1 MATTTQITPEE
12 ALAKFN
18 AFVQSQ
24 QMQDYLSQRATQY
37 GTTPGGAVSETG
49 WTGGETLANP
59 FAGLTDFGTKKVPIY
74 GRDEELSTIVGEEEQ
89 AKSASEVLRDAFI
102 EQLGHKSTFTKAYDT
117 TKKDDKGNPVEVD
130 LNSLTPE
137 QLNSGQ
143 YAIHVGGK
151 TGGTERER
159 MAQLYVPMGGQ
170 LIPVGDPE
178 YYKGEH
184 PDARNVANILKF
196 ASIAS
201 LPFGGIGG
209 LLGNITGTA
218 GSTALGGLAAL
229 GEGAGAALT
238 AQAGGSGLAG
248 FLANAGLP
256 AAAANIGANAL
267 VQGGLQGLIAEG
279 TGGEF
284 LKGFGQGALSG
295 GIATGLGEL
304 GAATG
309 VDKSLGSLYN
319 PAKSLVASGLT
330 SAALG
335 QPFDISEAAKNAAMK
350 FGLDKAL
357 ASTDLAPDQAKAMG
371 AFLEFLGR
379 EV

>member
-1 MATTTQITPEE
+1 MIMATTTQITPEE

-59 FAGLTDFGTKKVPIY
+59 FAGLTDFGTKKVPVY
-74 GRDEELSTIVGEEEQ
+74 GRDEELSTTVGEEEQ

-184 PDARNVANILKF
+184 PDAKNVANILKF

-218 GSTALGGLAAL
+218 AA
-229 GEGAGAALT
+229 GTGIAGALT
-238 AQAGGSGLAG
+238 
-248 FLANAGLP
+248 NAGLP

-309 VDKSLGSLYN
+309 AIVTGK
-319 PAKSLVASGLT
+319 
-330 SAALG
+330 
-335 QPFDISEAAKNAAMK
+335 QI
-350 FGLDKAL
+350 
-357 ASTDLAPDQAKAMG
+357 
-371 AFLEFLGR
+371 GR
-379 EV
+379 AHV